1 MYIYINAHRYVSKQ
15 CLASQVL
22 ICRCSFITHNIL
34 LSFFSLS
41 IFVIINLRRRR
52 RKISN
57 SVAYENYRM
66 LQLMYHDA
74 TRRSDSIDSHTDKRD
89 DREIDSYDYIHLL
102 NWKGFIDYSSLYGVY
117 VLLWCVC
124 SSTVKRNNNTIRRRT
139 RVREKEQIDV
149 YHHFLPIFLLAL
161 SSPPLPPSLAL
172 CLSFSKC

>member
-1 MYIYINAHRYVSKQ
+1 MYGSICPLLAFHFAFTYQCSSRCHHSLEQLGLQTCAYIYINAHRYVSKQ

-74 TRRSDSIDSHTDKRD
+74 TRRSDSIGTHTHTYIHIDKRD
-89 DREIDSYDYIHLL
+89 DGEIDSCDYIHLL
-102 NWKGFIDYSSLYGVY
+102 N
-117 VLLWCVC
+117 
-124 SSTVKRNNNTIRRRT
+124 
-139 RVREKEQIDV
+139 
-149 YHHFLPIFLLAL
+149 
-161 SSPPLPPSLAL
+161 
-172 CLSFSKC
+172 